1 MKQVLLL
8 HLHPVEKTETV
19 HFLGHTIQIIH
30 RTCQGNPEQ
39 AQAIIAQYEGQVA
52 AIGLEGLPLNLQ
64 LGSLR
69 RPHTLGTKLAQLTTT
84 TPIVDGCG
92 IRAGLERWAV
102 ILADRAEPGIFSQ
115 KRVLM
120 VPGLNH
126 SGVAQALEKRGCT
139 LRYADPFVYFN
150 LPHFPGIGAR
160 QTLEQAAALTL
171 DQLKESDFAR
181 LYPQPNHHHNEHSA
195 DLFAWADVIVGDIQT
210 IRAFAPAQLKGKTV
224 VVEAAAPDDLAD
236 LRQRGAGILVTLMP
250 ALDEADN
257 LGQWSAAAL
266 EALLVALRPNPT
278 SPLTEDTYLDL
289 MADLEWSPAIRYLQP
304 EEVRH

>member
-30 RTCQGNPEQ
+30 RTCQGHPEQ

-69 RPHTLGTKLAQLTTT
+69 RFHTLGTKLAQLTTT
-84 TPIVDGCG
+84 TPIVDGLRHSG
-92 IRAGLERWAV
+92 RARTMGRYPGESRRAGH
-102 ILADRAEPGIFSQ
+102 FSQ

-150 LPHFPGIGAR
+150 LPHFPGIGTR

-171 DQLKESDFAR
+171 DQLKESDFAL
-181 LYPQPNHHHNEHSA
+181 LYPRPNHHRNEHSA

-236 LRQRGAGILVTLMP
+236 ST
-250 ALDEADN
+250 
-257 LGQWSAAAL
+257 
-266 EALLVALRPNPT
+266 PT
-278 SPLTEDTYLDL
+278 WGRDS
-289 MADLEWSPAIRYLQP
+289 
-304 EEVRH
+304 RHPHACTG